1 MLRDCADLSR
11 PHSLTG
17 FPSSRRVQP
26 LKDMNLKKYFAA
38 FTLIFACSLTLS
50 AQDQGYWRAASTNA
64 RSITG
69 DITFTET
76 SVVFNFTA
84 FTIAP
89 IRVLKTVEVAAV
101 FDADVN
107 SGVQGH
113 LYRLSIPSERR
124 FQHKNTLCGTESV
137 QWMATFVSGRNLQV
151 ALFSGLDEPVFTFD
165 SLANTSTR
173 CATFTYAR

>member
-1 MLRDCADLSR
+1 
-11 PHSLTG
+11 
-17 FPSSRRVQP
+17 
-26 LKDMNLKKYFAA
+26 MNFKKTIAALAFAVA
-38 FTLIFACSLTLS
+38 CTLALN
-50 AQDQGYWRAASTNA
+50 AQDQGYWRAASTTA

-69 DITFTET
+69 DITLSET
-76 SVVFNFTA
+76 SVIFNFTPY
-84 FTIAP
+84 TIAP
-89 IRVLKTVEVAAV
+89 IRALKTPEVAAV

-107 SGVQGH
+107 SGVKGN

-124 FQHKNTLCGTESV
+124 FLHKNTLCGTESV

-165 SLANTSTR
+165 ALANTSTR

>member
-1 MLRDCADLSR
+1 MSPASFVDWNSKTHWLQL
-11 PHSLTG
+11 LE
-17 FPSSRRVQP
+17 
-26 LKDMNLKKYFAA
+26 DMNLKKYFAVL
-38 FTLIFACSLTLS
+38 TLLFACSVAVI
-50 AQDQGYWRAASTNA
+50 AQDLGYWRAASTNA
-64 RSITG
+64 RAITG

-76 SVVFNFTA
+76 SVVFNFSP

-89 IRVLKTVEVAAV
+89 IRKMKTAEVAAV

-107 SGVQGH
+107 SGVQGN

-124 FQHKNTLCGTESV
+124 FLHKNTLCGTESV
-137 QWMATFVSGRNLQV
+137 QWMATFVSGHNLQV
-151 ALFSGLDEPVFTFD
+151 ALFSGLDEPLFTFD